1 MPKPAY
7 FHQTIYELG
16 IGSYADIEVAKQ
28 DTPIIEALNKF
39 VNKRISAL
47 PIVDDNGKLLDIYA
61 KFDVIVSLI
70 NLLFRLYLT
79 EFLRR
84 IWPLKRLTTIST

>member
-61 KFDVIVSLI
+61 KFDVIVSSNCKQKANFPRNRVVYIVKL
-70 NLLFRLYLT
+70 
-79 EFLRR
+79 
-84 IWPLKRLTTIST
+84 